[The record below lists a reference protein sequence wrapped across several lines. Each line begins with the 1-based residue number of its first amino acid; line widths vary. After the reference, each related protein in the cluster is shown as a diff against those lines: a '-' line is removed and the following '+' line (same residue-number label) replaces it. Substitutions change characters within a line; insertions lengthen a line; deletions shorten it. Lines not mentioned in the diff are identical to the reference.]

1 MTSVFN
7 HLAEQ
12 PVVLL
17 FLLIGLG
24 MAVGHFK
31 IKGVGLGAAAVLFIA
46 IVVSAWAQ
54 SMGIEV
60 RVPKEMGTLGLVIFA
75 FAIGNNAGATFF
87 RSLRRAGGPIAAMVA
102 LFAVVATTGVL
113 VGKYVFD
120 MDPATIAGT
129 FAGALTNTPALA
141 SAGEASG
148 DPIGATVGYAVAYI
162 FGVLGMLAASGLALR
177 HAANDEDNPTPVTH
191 ANVRVERTDRPTV
204 AQFLSELSGP
214 LEVSRLRRGEQ
225 GEIWIP
231 DETDVLECDDL
242 MTQKCHAA

>member
-87 RSLRRAGGPIAAMVA
+87 RSLRRAGG
-102 LFAVVATTGVL
+102 
-113 VGKYVFD
+113 
-120 MDPATIAGT
+120 
-129 FAGALTNTPALA
+129 LA
-141 SAGEASG
+141 RS
-148 DPIGATVGYAVAYI
+148 P
-162 FGVLGMLAASGLALR
+162 
-177 HAANDEDNPTPVTH
+177 
-191 ANVRVERTDRPTV
+191 
-204 AQFLSELSGP
+204 
-214 LEVSRLRRGEQ
+214 
-225 GEIWIP
+225 
-231 DETDVLECDDL
+231 
-242 MTQKCHAA
+242 